1 MRNLAWVGAQ
11 TGGFAPQSMGMLNT
25 IEYVELKKMVF
36 VGVIPWDIVEMKC
49 DI

>member
-25 IEYVELKKMVF
+25 IEYVELKKNGIRWGDTM
-36 VGVIPWDIVEMKC
+36 GYS
-49 DI
+49 